1 MTDSSKN
8 DRRCSRCG
16 GPAQYWVYFESGIP
30 AAGLEYLCKKCVE
43 TIAVPHNT
51 RILSTK
57 LASFISIP
65 VNFLLLWQIAVLGA
79 IIVHERRH
87 PALAVLTLAPVTR
100 VLFSLISTLHPLA
113 SRRPLSS
120 EEDHNW
126 RELHGF
132 APVRPLSRAWLAR
145 AFLIVMFCG
154 VATIGLVFWY
164 GSYDLLL
171 ADFKTATHTQEW
183 WLLFGA
189 LTLVTFFLYSPLWL
203 SFKRFARDSGLIDS
217 RPWRALATGLGVWL
231 WFDAIFAAIH
241 QQLSLQCHAPN
252 PLSCGG
258 SVAFTETLSSF
269 PQAFYFSTMTLA
281 TVGYGDIAPVAGRA
295 RALVTLEVIVGIGL
309 LGFILGRVA
318 GFASTGSK
326 SG

>member
-1 MTDSSKN
+1 MSDSSRN
-8 DRRCSRCG
+8 YGRCSRCG
-16 GPAQYWVYFESGIP
+16 APAQYRAYLESGIP
-30 AAGLEYLCKKCVE
+30 APELEYLCKKCVK
-43 TIAVPHNT
+43 TIAIPRNT
-51 RILSTK
+51 QILSTK
-57 LASFISIP
+57 LASLIS
-65 VNFLLLWQIAVLGA
+65 VLVHFLLSWQVAVQAA
-79 IIVHERRH
+79 ILVHERKH

-113 SRRPLSS
+113 SRRPLSA
-120 EEDHNW
+120 EEVHNW
-126 RELHGF
+126 TELQGF
-132 APVRPLSRAWLAR
+132 APVRPFSTAWLGR
-145 AFLIVMFCG
+145 ALIVVAYCAI
-154 VATIGLVFWY
+154 ATIGLVVWY

-171 ADFKTATHTQEW
+171 SDFKTATHSQEW

-203 SFKRFARDSGLIDS
+203 SFKRFARDSGLTDS

-258 SVAFTETLSSF
+258 SVAFNESLTSF
-269 PQAFYFSTMTLA
+269 LQAFYFSTMTLA

-295 RALVTLEVIVGIGL
+295 RLLVTLEVIVGIGL

-318 GFASTGSK
+318 GFASAGK
-326 SG
+326 QGR